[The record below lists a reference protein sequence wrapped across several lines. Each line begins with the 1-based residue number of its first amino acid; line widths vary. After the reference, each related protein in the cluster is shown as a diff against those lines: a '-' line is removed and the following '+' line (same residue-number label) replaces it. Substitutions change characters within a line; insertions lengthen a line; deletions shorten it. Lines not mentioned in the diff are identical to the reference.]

1 MAKRPQRHISLYVI
15 LTCAFL
21 IPLFISFYRDS
32 LAYGQK
38 QFLLSDSKGQ
48 AFHIYNASE
57 EDTAYF
63 KGIDGLS
70 EPVYEDGTVYL
81 SILSDDEWKD
91 YTRMFDYTDEITNV
105 INSVEGKQWSVINY
119 DYYYA
124 HGISTDPVDISEQ
137 WTLLIANVII
147 ILISAYVIWS
157 AYRNHIRKF
166 SSDMGIILSYGATN
180 RGIRKIFITEF
191 ILIFSLSLISALV
204 ISWVV
209 VKALFVKFFETYS
222 DNGLA
227 WIIFHVDIVNTLI
240 CILFLLVT
248 LLYAVFSTMG
258 SMEKESMWTLISENK
273 ISANRSFDACR
284 TPERSLTRFWTQRCG
299 REMYGCLLVSVPV
312 MVVFFI
318 LMGYWSLNIRY
329 ESSVP
334 ERDIILSTRF
344 DENLGFSDEDIRFVE
359 SLNGVAEAE
368 WHQSIPSDRYLLIL
382 ENGGHEHEHE
392 HEGEHEHEHEH
403 EHESDFSITGVEFQR
418 YSDIAGAP
426 GKQLSKFE
434 AFVPSHQDG
443 TDFKEGSTISI
454 SETVGEEI
462 VSDSI
467 VFNVVGTVDDE
478 GEEEHHHDHHH
489 AFTLFISDELYDTI
503 YSDALTTYCEIKLTD
518 IDLCGDVMNALKSH
532 FTRAEYMIQEFD
544 SQIDY
549 SHKAAEGTYYLLG
562 YIFLAVF
569 IFVMI
574 IVTAKIKD
582 YIEDMGDVIRTLYTL
597 GASKKTISKSFMSQ
611 AFVFAAAA
619 VVLPV
624 IITII
629 LLFVLSKLTG
639 FELTASGTEII
650 VFIGISLLISIAYI
664 IPVHSTVK
672 RVLNS

>member
-70 EPVYEDGTVYL
+70 EPVFEDGTVYL

-91 YTRMFDYTDEITNV
+91 DMEMFEYGEKITHIV
-105 INSVEGKQWSVINY
+105 NSVEGKQWKAINY

-124 HGISTDPVDISEQ
+124 HGISTDPVDISTQ
-137 WTLLIANVII
+137 RILFIANVIVI
-147 ILISAYVIWS
+147 FISAYVIWS
-157 AYRNHIRKF
+157 AYRSHLKKF
-166 SSDMGIILSYGATN
+166 SSEVGILLSYGATN
-180 RGIRKIFITEF
+180 RGIRKVFISEF
-191 ILIFSLSLISALV
+191 ILFFSLSLISALV

-284 TPERSLTRFWTQRCG
+284 TPERSLAKFWTQRCG
-299 REMYGCLLVSVPV
+299 REMYGCLLVSVPL
-312 MVVFFI
+312 MVVFFV
-318 LMGYWSLNIRY
+318 LMGDWSLNIRY

-334 ERDIILSTRF
+334 EQDIILSTRF
-344 DENLGFSDEDIRFVE
+344 DENLGFTDEDIRFVE

-368 WHQSIPSDRYLLIL
+368 WHQRDPGYNFFVPLTDDS
-382 ENGGHEHEHE
+382 GA
-392 HEGEHEHEHEH
+392 
-403 EHESDFSITGVEFQR
+403 FSVTGVEFQK
-418 YSDIAGAP
+418 YSDIAGVS

-443 TDFKEGSTISI
+443 TDFKEGSTISL
-454 SETVGEEI
+454 SEAVGEEI
-462 VSDSI
+462 VNDSI
-467 VFNVVGTVDDE
+467 VLNVVGTVDVE
-478 GEEEHHHDHHH
+478 EEEHHHDHHH
-489 AFTLFISDELYDTI
+489 AFTLFISDELYDI
-503 YSDALTTYCEIKLTD
+503 LYSDALTTYCEIKLTD
-518 IDLCGDVMNALKSH
+518 IDLCGEVMNALKSH

-549 SHKAAEGTYYLLG
+549 NHKSAEGTYYLLG

-639 FELTASGTEII
+639 IELTASGTEII
-650 VFIGISLLISIAYI
+650 VFIGISLLISVAYI

>member
-38 QFLLSDSKGQ
+38 QFMLSESKGQ
-48 AFHIYNASE
+48 TFHINNASE

-63 KGIDGLS
+63 KGIEGLS

-91 YTRMFDYTDEITNV
+91 DMKIFDYSDEITH
-105 INSVEGKQWSVINY
+105 IIESVEGKQWNAVAY

-124 HGISTDPVDISEQ
+124 HGISDDPLEISTQ
-137 WTLLIANVII
+137 RILFIANVII
-147 ILISAYVIWS
+147 IFISAYVIWS

-166 SSDMGIILSYGATN
+166 SSDMGILLSYGATN

-299 REMYGCLLVSVPV
+299 REMNGCLLISVPL
-312 MVVFFI
+312 MVVFFV

-329 ESSVP
+329 ESSTP
-334 ERDIILSTRF
+334 EYDISLSIGF
-344 DENLGFSDEDIRFVE
+344 GDELGFTDEDIRFVE

-368 WHQSIPSDRYLLIL
+368 WHQHIPSDRYLLIL
-382 ENGGHEHEHE
+382 ENGEHEHE
-392 HEGEHEHEHEH
+392 HEGEHEHEHEGEH
-403 EHESDFSITGVEFQR
+403 EHDSSLTRVEFQR
-418 YSDIAGAP
+418 YSDIAGAS
-426 GKQLSKFE
+426 GKHLSKFE

-443 TDFKEGSTISI
+443 TDFKEGSTISL
-454 SETVGEEI
+454 SEAVGEEI
-462 VSDSI
+462 VNDSI
-467 VFNVVGTVDDE
+467 VLNVVGTVDVE

-503 YSDALTTYCEIKLTD
+503 YSGALTTDCEIKLTD
-518 IDLCGDVMNALKSH
+518 IDLCGEVMNALKSR

-544 SQIDY
+544 SWIDY
-549 SHKAAEGTYYLLG
+549 NHKSAEGTYYLLG

-639 FELTASGTEII
+639 IELTASGTEII
-650 VFIGISLLISIAYI
+650 VFIGISLLISAAYI